1 MHNISRSQTHAD
13 SSKTK
18 LTLILRH
25 LVSHQSLSDSD
36 DKSSPHAF
44 TMHTEPVNA

>member
-1 MHNISRSQTHAD
+1 MPIPI
-13 SSKTK
+13 K
-18 LTLILRH
+18 LNGRAYSAILYLINLC
-25 LVSHQSLSDSD
+25 LIEF